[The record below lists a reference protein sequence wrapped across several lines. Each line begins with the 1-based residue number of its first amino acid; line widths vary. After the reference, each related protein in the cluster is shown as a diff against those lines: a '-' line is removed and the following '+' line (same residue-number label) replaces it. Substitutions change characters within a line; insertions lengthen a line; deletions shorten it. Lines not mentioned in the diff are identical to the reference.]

1 MKAKT
6 TAKVTPLEFL
16 EAVYEDERLPLTV
29 RMRAA
34 VEAAPYVHPKLSAV
48 GVGYMNQ
55 DGFAVMLERAIERSN
70 SVRVINAKAL
80 PSPIDEERAPDQD

>member
-1 MKAKT
+1 MG

-34 VEAAPYVHPKLSAV
+34 IEAAPYVHPKLSAV
-48 GVGYMNQ
+48 GVNYMNS
-55 DGFAVMLERAIERSN
+55 DGFGSQLDRAIERSN
-70 SVRVINAKAL
+70 GARLIESKAL
-80 PSPIDEERAPDQD
+80 PSPEDP